1 MNQNTALN
9 PNPASR
15 ELAQTADGPSGS
27 MREGAGQRSTP
38 VLPPVDIFE
47 DESGFTVL
55 ADLPGVSK
63 DRLTV
68 RVDGESLVIEGA
80 AEAPVGGE
88 MTLIYGEILNPFYRR
103 SFTLTRELDPS
114 RIEAKMQS
122 GVLKLTIPKAEEA
135 KPRRIEV
142 AVA

>member
-1 MNQNTALN
+1 MNQNTLN

-15 ELAQTADGPSGS
+15 ELAQTSGS
-27 MREGAGQRSTP
+27 EGQATQQQRNTP

-63 DRLTV
+63 ERLTV

-88 MTLIYGEILNPFYRR
+88 MTLIYGEVLNPLYRR
-103 SFTLTRELDPS
+103 SFTLSRELDPS

-122 GVLKLTIPKAEEA
+122 GVLHLTIPKAEEA

>member
-1 MNQNTALN
+1 MNQNTLN
-9 PNPASR
+9 SSPASR
-15 ELAQTADGPSGS
+15 ELAQSAGS
-27 MREGAGQRSTP
+27 TPGNERQAAQQRSTP

-63 DRLTV
+63 ERLTV

-80 AEAPVGGE
+80 AEAPVGGD
-88 MTLIYGEILNPFYRR
+88 MTLIYGEVLNPLYRR
-103 SFTLTRELDPS
+103 SFTLSRELDPS

-122 GVLKLTIPKAEEA
+122 GVLRLTIPKAEEA